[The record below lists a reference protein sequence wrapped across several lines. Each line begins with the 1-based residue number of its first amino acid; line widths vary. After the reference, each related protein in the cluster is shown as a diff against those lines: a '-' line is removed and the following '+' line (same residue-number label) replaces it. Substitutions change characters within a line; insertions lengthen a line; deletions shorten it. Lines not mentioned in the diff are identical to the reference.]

1 MKKYWPYLLLIGVFL
16 LIYPAIFDKKID
28 LGGDNAG
35 YYILGKALSQGE
47 GYTDIHLPERTPAN
61 HFPPGYPVIVSA
73 FLFFSDSL
81 VFQNIV
87 NGFFFL
93 GSVLLLY
100 RLFEETT
107 RNKTIALLGAA
118 FALLNGHL
126 LRSATIMMSEVPF
139 LFFSLLVLLALLR
152 WEQSEKPFWKSRLF
166 WAVIVF
172 SVASY
177 HIRTAGIALVGAVGL
192 YLLFEK
198 KWGAAMAYGI
208 GFLAMSLPWY
218 LRGKALGGN
227 GYLQQL
233 VRVNPYRPEEG
244 LLDATGWMHR
254 VGANFMRY
262 LTQEIPNGFFPAYEV
277 GYQEEMRVAYPILGT
292 LLLAAIVWGVV
303 RMPRFRTLYIGYL
316 GASGVIF
323 LLWPDVWYG
332 VRFFQPL
339 IPLAGFAAMVGVWDG
354 FKRLSSRMNIAFVA
368 SPWLLTLFLLPAF
381 GAATTAEEPISNH
394 PCILAQVKAS
404 KESHISHFNNYFSLG
419 KYVNANLPT
428 SAVICTYKPALFYL
442 YANRP
447 CTRFESSTNVEEVLA
462 GMEKAG
468 VTHVVIDQLGYAS
481 VGRYLVPAV
490 QQRPERF
497 RVVLILPNPDTYLLE
512 FLPKP

>member
-81 VFQNIV
+81 VFQNLV

-139 LFFSLLVLLALLR
+139 LFFSLLVLHALLR
-152 WEQSEKPFWKSRLF
+152 WERSEKPFWKSRLF

-177 HIRTAGIALVGAVGL
+177 HIRTAGIALVGAV
-192 YLLFEK
+192 
-198 KWGAAMAYGI
+198 
-208 GFLAMSLPWY
+208 
-218 LRGKALGGN
+218 
-227 GYLQQL
+227 
-233 VRVNPYRPEEG
+233 
-244 LLDATGWMHR
+244 
-254 VGANFMRY
+254 
-262 LTQEIPNGFFPAYEV
+262 
-277 GYQEEMRVAYPILGT
+277 
-292 LLLAAIVWGVV
+292 
-303 RMPRFRTLYIGYL
+303 
-316 GASGVIF
+316 
-323 LLWPDVWYG
+323 
-332 VRFFQPL
+332 
-339 IPLAGFAAMVGVWDG
+339 
-354 FKRLSSRMNIAFVA
+354 
-368 SPWLLTLFLLPAF
+368 
-381 GAATTAEEPISNH
+381 
-394 PCILAQVKAS
+394 
-404 KESHISHFNNYFSLG
+404 
-419 KYVNANLPT
+419 
-428 SAVICTYKPALFYL
+428 
-442 YANRP
+442 
-447 CTRFESSTNVEEVLA
+447 
-462 GMEKAG
+462 
-468 VTHVVIDQLGYAS
+468 
-481 VGRYLVPAV
+481 
-490 QQRPERF
+490 
-497 RVVLILPNPDTYLLE
+497 
-512 FLPKP
+512 